1 VVNRDRDSVMHAV
14 IRLGGITTQW
24 RQDTTGDAKG
34 NKFLPG
40 VGALWTDKTG
50 TSLDDMASL
59 LDQSGYVPA
68 GEMARDGGVT
78 WLQQALRDEI
88 GALREELSA
97 QSARHE
103 ELLELQAVRAPL
115 SGLVARLRAL
125 SCALR

>member
-59 LDQSGYVPA
+59 LDQSWPA
-68 GEMARDGGVT
+68 TAPTLETEASRLTPAAEEARPR
-78 WLQQALRDEI
+78 Q
-88 GALREELSA
+88 
-97 QSARHE
+97 
-103 ELLELQAVRAPL
+103 
-115 SGLVARLRAL
+115 
-125 SCALR
+125 